1 MKILWFAAL
10 VIAGLFPFSVQ
21 SQILVT
27 SQVSSSD
34 DDAEEDLSDGSIDL
48 TSSDLELAVEDNI
61 WPISDDNQQ
70 IGIRFTSITIPQ
82 GANIVSAAIRFTTNE
97 TTSDP
102 AVVII
107 YAQDINNATQFYA
120 IDYNVTART
129 KTTASVTWSIPAWN
143 NSDETGSTQTTPNLS
158 ALVQEVVDRP
168 GWVSGNAMAFIIEGS
183 GTRVAHA
190 YDGNAALSPVLDITY
205 TVSSTGVN
213 DDPMSDIKP
222 CITLCKNGIL
232 NITCSDGLQRNLEV
246 FTLEGKKIFT
256 GTVNGSED
264 VAIQNSNLYQGQ
276 ILLVRLFLK
285 NQSVVTKIS
294 VQ

>member
-1 MKILWFAAL
+1 
-10 VIAGLFPFSVQ
+10 
-21 SQILVT
+21 
-27 SQVSSSD
+27 
-34 DDAEEDLSDGSIDL
+34 
-48 TSSDLELAVEDNI
+48 
-61 WPISDDNQQ
+61 
-70 IGIRFTSITIPQ
+70 
-82 GANIVSAAIRFTTNE
+82 
-97 TTSDP
+97 
-102 AVVII
+102 
-107 YAQDINNATQFYA
+107 
-120 IDYNVTART
+120 
-129 KTTASVTWSIPAWN
+129 
-143 NSDETGSTQTTPNLS
+143 
-158 ALVQEVVDRP
+158 VDRP